1 MEFSTRYIDNCKNI
15 IKRLETSNELKEIFA
30 QETRVGQIKEEFF
43 ADLEIEKQKVL
54 AENLPE
60 GTSVQI
66 KVRKTIKVDQI
77 MNQSFEINNE
87 EDIEKYLLEL
97 KVKLKKELEENEKII
112 IR

>member
-1 MEFSTRYIDNCKNI
+1 M
-15 IKRLETSNELKEIFA
+15 
-30 QETRVGQIKEEFF
+30 
-43 ADLEIEKQKVL
+43 EIEKQKVL
-54 AENLPE
+54 AGNLPE

-97 KVKLKKELEENEKII
+97 KVKLKKELEEKANEKYKQTTKFAFSVI
-112 IR
+112 